1 MARPKLIQEFDLKQ
15 GLPLGSVTRV
25 SDLWRKQK
33 VADSGLRQ
41 ALIEVVSVRRTRRQ
55 DQAKTKYEELF
66 QTFQKFALT
75 ESQVQAAVSHAK
87 ETLVVAGAGSG
98 KTSLLL
104 GRAKY
109 LIDSGRATPE
119 QILILAFNK
128 KAAVELTD
136 RATALGMAITA
147 KTFHAFGKSIVEASG
162 DSRTV
167 VFTEDFEI
175 DKFYETEFEKMQ
187 ADPAKAPVVAR
198 FLAQSLIPHRP
209 TESFDDKSEL
219 AAFVRSLPK
228 TLNGERVKSHG
239 EWMIANF
246 LWSNGVP
253 YGYERLY
260 SHGGRGSVHKP
271 DFHIDNTNIYI
282 EYFGIDDD
290 RTTAPW
296 IDNQKYLSDMQW
308 KKTVHTQNRSIL
320 VELTYGDLKSGNLI
334 PKFKAALA
342 NQEISLNPKSD
353 AQIFVQAQAQKYQ
366 IRLLSTFT
374 TFHQHVRARR
384 PELQVLRNEATKL
397 GPRYNDFIELFF
409 TAYNSYVQ
417 TLVQLGQPDFSD
429 LIHQSADLINEN
441 STTQTKFVRQLDR
454 LVEIGDREISPTFA
468 RFFAFAK
475 WAVLGWQK
483 LVVKQT
489 DETVSSA
496 QTTSFLTKD
505 DGSSLLPYTH
515 LLVDEFQD
523 ISFDRYRLIQSLANF
538 NPNLQTT
545 FVGDDWQ
552 AIYSFAGSDIG
563 IMRESAKARLGRMR
577 VDLGDTF
584 RLPQTLADAASSFV
598 TQNPAQLRKEIK
610 STFDE
615 VEPLVLHWDTS
626 TESDSSL
633 ENIKKVISR
642 IGADANNPDCE
653 LQVIARYKNNLPS
666 VTELSKLWAGPVK
679 TGSIHSVKGLE
690 ADYVIVVDVKQD
702 FRGFPSTILDD
713 PVIQLVVPSD
723 EKFKYAEERRLFYV
737 AITRARKQ
745 THLICP
751 GEEPSVFAT
760 ELLDKTYNGRQFGKH
775 YGTSANQT
783 CPNCNNGH
791 LVLNRF
797 GNYTCSS
804 HPICDVRL
812 PACPTCHKY
821 MRLTCFAPVTFVCA
835 EHPGEQLPPCP
846 KCRFGRLVER
856 QGKNGVFMSCHL
868 WPDTGCQGR

>member
-1 MARPKLIQEFDLKQ
+1 MMS
-15 GLPLGSVTRV
+15 G
-25 SDLWRKQK
+25 LWRKQK

-136 RATALGMAITA
+136 RATALGMPITA

-167 VFTEDFEI
+167 VFTESFEI
-175 DKFYETEFEKMQ
+175 DKFYETEFERMK
-187 ADPAKAPVVAR
+187 ADRTMAPVVAR
-198 FLAQSLIPHRP
+198 FLAQSLIPIRP

-271 DFHIDNTNIYI
+271 DFQIDNSNIYI
-282 EYFGIDDD
+282 EYFGIDNDQS
-290 RTTAPW
+290 TAPW

-308 KKTVHTQNRSIL
+308 KRNVHAQNRSVL

-334 PKFKAALA
+334 PKLKTALA
-342 NQEISLNPKSD
+342 NRGILLNPKSEE
-353 AQIFVQAQAQKYQ
+353 QIFVQAQAQKYQ

-374 TFHQHVRARR
+374 AFHQHVRARR
-384 PELQVLRNEATKL
+384 PDLQLLRNEASRL
-397 GPRYNDFIELFF
+397 GPRYNDFIDLFF
-409 TAYNSYVQ
+409 TVYKSYEQ
-417 TLVQLGQPDFSD
+417 TLLQLGQPDFSD

-441 STTQTKFVRQLDR
+441 SAPQTRVIQQLDR
-454 LVEIGDREISPTFA
+454 LAEIGDREISSSFA
-468 RFFAFAK
+468 RLFTGAK
-475 WAVLGWQK
+475 RVVLGWQK
-483 LVVKQT
+483 LTVKQA
-489 DETVSSA
+489 DEALSTEQSSPL
-496 QTTSFLTKD
+496 LTKD

-523 ISFDRYRLIQSLANF
+523 ISYDRYRLIQSLSNF

-615 VEPLVLHWDTS
+615 GEPLVLHWDTS

-642 IGADANNPDCE
+642 IGSDANNPDCE
-653 LQVIARYKNNLPS
+653 LQVIARYKNNLPT
-666 VTELSKLWAGPVK
+666 VAELSRLWSGPVK
-679 TGSIHSVKGLE
+679 TGTIHSVKGLE

-751 GEEPSVFAT
+751 SEEPSVFAT

-821 MRLTCFAPVTFVCA
+821 MRLTSIAPVTYVCGD
-835 EHPGEQLPPCP
+835 HSGEQLPPCP
-846 KCRFGRLVER
+846 KCRFGRLIER
-856 QGKNGVFMSCHL
+856 QGKNGLFTSCHL

>member
-598 TQNPAQLRKEIK
+598 SQNPAQLRKEIK

-626 TESDSSL
+626 TENDSSL

-666 VTELSKLWAGPVK
+666 ATELSKLWAGPVK

-821 MRLTCFAPVTFVCA
+821 MRLTCVAPVTFACA